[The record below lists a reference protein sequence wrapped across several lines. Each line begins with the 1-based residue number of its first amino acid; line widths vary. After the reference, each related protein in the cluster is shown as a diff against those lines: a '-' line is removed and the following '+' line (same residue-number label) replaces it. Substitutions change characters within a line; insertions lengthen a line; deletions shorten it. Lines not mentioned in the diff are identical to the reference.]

1 MKKIS
6 TLIIII
12 MGLLFI
18 SHNVIKAG
26 ELADSLKGKI
36 LLQVESNGEAWYVKP
51 SDSKKIYLKDGDV
64 AYNVMRDLG
73 LGISNADLFKIP
85 IGFEDRFECVDSDG
99 DSLCDKLEEGMGTNP
114 YSNDSD
120 GDSYDDGME
129 IRNNYNPLGA
139 GILTYDS
146 NLADTLKGKILLQVE
161 SRGEA
166 WYINPDDNKR
176 YYMTDGEAAYQ
187 IMRYLS
193 LGISNTDLEE
203 IVVESEEVQWCNSSN
218 YNTRICIFVEN
229 IGVNIKDLE
238 KCMEDNRFASKVAES
253 AENAQAAGA
262 SGTPYSVILYEDLKV
277 VIPGALPYETI
288 QVYLD
293 TMIVEAPGF
302 GGVDVLFSGI
312 HDPSIN
318 IIPINDSDWVLGK
331 KDGEISIIEH
341 TDLDCPFCKRFHG
354 TMHQVIDNYPNVEW
368 ALRHFPLTQ
377 LHPDAVNKAKT
388 AECVGDVGGNDK
400 FWKFV
405 DELSK

>member
-18 SHNVIKAG
+18 SHNITKAG
-26 ELADSLKGKI
+26 ELADSLRGKI

-73 LGISNADLFKIP
+73 LGISNSDLFKIP

-120 GDSYDDGME
+120 GDGYDDGME

-166 WYINPDDNKR
+166 WYINPDNSKR

-193 LGISNTDLEE
+193 LGITNTDLDKIVTEE
-203 IVVESEEVQWCNSSN
+203 SIEYDTETQDDTENACTENWSCNDWNECLAGQQNRSCTDYNTCGTTLTKPLEQQSCLEENYPLNFESEIEVSSITSSTASITWKTN
-218 YNTRICIFVEN
+218 QFSTAIVQYGTSPLIF
-229 IGVNIKDLE
+229 DLSE
-238 KCMEDNRFASKVAES
+238 TMP
-253 AENAQAAGA
+253 
-262 SGTPYSVILYEDLKV
+262 GTMDDYE
-277 VIPGALPYETI
+277 
-288 QVYLD
+288 
-293 TMIVEAPGF
+293 
-302 GGVDVLFSGI
+302 
-312 HDPSIN
+312 SIN
-318 IIPINDSDWVLGK
+318 LWSHEVNLENLTPNTMYYFKVISDNTELESETDSLEYCGCSITSLEQIFTTLIN
-331 KDGEISIIEH
+331 
-341 TDLDCPFCKRFHG
+341 
-354 TMHQVIDNYPNVEW
+354 
-368 ALRHFPLTQ
+368 
-377 LHPDAVNKAKT
+377 
-388 AECVGDVGGNDK
+388 
-400 FWKFV
+400 
-405 DELSK
+405 